1 MELTA
6 SVAARLPPKVRDLV
20 GFEMHG
26 SLGFFDNTIHDAH
39 TDEGTSAMMRED
51 GTVREGAAPELD
63 GVLGK
68 LAAGEIGVAEAK
80 DEGPAGEALK
90 ARRSRSIIYWRY
102 VFVCLD

>member
-39 TDEGTSAMMRED
+39 TDEGASAMMRED

-63 GVLGK
+63 GVLEK

-80 DEGPAGEALK
+80 DRL
-90 ARRSRSIIYWRY
+90 AR
-102 VFVCLD
+102 L

>member
-1 MELTA
+1 MFISYSVGWARTEEHFAMELTA

-80 DEGPAGEALK
+80 DRL
-90 ARRSRSIIYWRY
+90 AR
-102 VFVCLD
+102 L